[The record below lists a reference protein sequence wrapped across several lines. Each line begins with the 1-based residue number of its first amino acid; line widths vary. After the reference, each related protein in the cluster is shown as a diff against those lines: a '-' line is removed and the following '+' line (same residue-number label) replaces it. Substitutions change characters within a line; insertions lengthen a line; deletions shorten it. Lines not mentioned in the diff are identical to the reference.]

1 MNKLECDKF
10 YPDPMICYN
19 SGKTGDIGPKGDVG
33 LKISHEVDYGFD
45 FDPPYKKN
53 AKKHSKKGKKEEE
66 YDDIDSMFDF
76 QDYDDGEDIDYN
88 TQLDEFGE
96 VKKFYQA
103 QIEAEYL
110 KKSNQAKF
118 AGIVFATSVTCIMAL
133 GGIVIYEQLKD
144 NKAVYVTDSSGSMQ
158 QLDVVKS
165 GDLVSIQETHRK
177 IQPTLTAT
185 NISKLE
191 EKPSIINNYNFDQL
205 NSGLTTL
212 GYSLLACFLTFF
224 SFKGLSALGKSF
236 RIKKEIKRSKK
247 LIEQFKQTISNQD
260 NQLSISHLI
269 NDQMVINNI
278 LIDRLNKNSHV
289 VELIAI
295 NEKMKDT
302 NQFINNALLN
312 NLKES

>member
-1 MNKLECDKF
+1 MNKFECDKF

-19 SGKTGDIGPKGDVG
+19 SGKKGDIGPKGDVG

-45 FDPPYKKN
+45 FDPPYKK
-53 AKKHSKKGKKEEE
+53 HSKNEKKEKE
-66 YDDIDSMFDF
+66 YEDIDSMFDF
-76 QDYDDGEDIDYN
+76 QDYDEGDDIDDN

-103 QIEAEYL
+103 QIETEYL

-118 AGIVFATSVTCIMAL
+118 AGIVFAASVTCIMLL

-144 NKAVYVTDSSGSMQ
+144 NKSVYITDASGSLKQ
-158 QLDVVKS
+158 SD
-165 GDLVSIQETHRK
+165 GFPPDALVSIQETHRK
-177 IQPTLTAT
+177 IQPTLTEI
-185 NISKLE
+185 NIPKLE
-191 EKPSIINNYNFDQL
+191 EKPSIVNNYNFDQL

-224 SFKGLSALGKSF
+224 SFKGLFIIGKSF
-236 RIKKEIKRSKK
+236 RIKKEIKRSKQ
-247 LIEQFKQTISNQD
+247 LIERFNQTISNQD

-278 LIDRLNKNSHV
+278 LIERLNTNSHV

-302 NQFINNALLN
+302 NQFINNALIK